1 VEAISVAGVTGLVL
15 LQGGGEFSLD
25 CRAMDKAFLERT
37 DGPVVVTA
45 LASELGRQYRAA
57 SENGLAHLRALGASG
72 AVVAPDVREH
82 SDEALAVLR
91 QARVIVLPGGSPSRL
106 LTSLSETPVGALVVE
121 LVADG
126 GAVLGASAGAM
137 LLGDWTVL
145 PEQRG
150 PTGLAVVRGLGVV
163 PGVIVVPHWSGG
175 SSRSD
180 WLRAIKDGVPADVE
194 VLGLPEES
202 GVVVENG
209 VLTSV
214 GKTPTTLVSQKR
226 DLPLGESWRVP

>member
-1 VEAISVAGVTGLVL
+1 VTGLVL

-37 DGPVVVTA
+37 VGPVVVTA
-45 LASELGRQYRAA
+45 LASELGGQYRAA
-57 SENGLAHLRALGASG
+57 SDNGVRHLRALGAE
-72 AVVAPDVREH
+72 ATVAPDVREH
-82 SDEALAVLR
+82 AAQALAVLR
-91 QARVIVLPGGSPSRL
+91 TARTIVLPGGSPSRL
-106 LTSLSETPVGALVVE
+106 LTSLSSSPVGALIAD

-137 LLGDWTVL
+137 VLAEWTVL
-145 PEQRG
+145 PEKRG
-150 PTGLAVVRGLGVV
+150 PAGLAVARGLGVV

-175 SSRSD
+175 SSRAD
-180 WLRAIKDGVPADVE
+180 WLRSIKDAVPAGTE

-202 GVVVENG
+202 GVLVEDG

-214 GKTPTTLVSQKR
+214 GQTATTLVSQER